1 MKMTSNIWEAEL
13 DSEYKCTVTRINKRG
28 GNLRVV
34 ENTTGRELLN
44 QDVGL
49 LYGAQFGP
57 DVEDVAKWQDICVAV
72 VERDKMK
79 PHYTNTSNP
88 IDFPQ
93 TVNEIDAVI
102 KEHSGE
108 SMLKHTKGNLLDLA
122 EAGEFDIVVQG
133 CNCFNTM
140 GGGIA
145 REIRE
150 RYPVAALVDN
160 ETVKGDYNKLGNYT
174 TAFTGKFLIVN
185 AYTQYNMSRGTDVF
199 EYTAFQLILE
209 KLTFAYPGKR
219 IGLPYIGMGLAG
231 GDKDTII
238 PMIEWFA
245 ERVALEGGTVTLVEF
260 A

>member
-1 MKMTSNIWEAEL
+1 
-13 DSEYKCTVTRINKRG
+13 
-28 GNLRVV
+28 
-34 ENTTGRELLN
+34 
-44 QDVGL
+44 
-49 LYGAQFGP
+49 
-57 DVEDVAKWQDICVAV
+57 
-72 VERDKMK
+72 
-79 PHYTNTSNP
+79 
-88 IDFPQ
+88 
-93 TVNEIDAVI
+93 
-102 KEHSGE
+102 
-108 SMLKHTKGNLLDLA
+108 MLKHTKGNLLDLA
-122 EAGEFDIVVQG
+122 EAGEFDIIVQG

-150 RYPVAALVDN
+150 RYPAAALFDN
-160 ETVKGDYNKLGNYT
+160 ETEKGDYNKLGNYT
-174 TAFTGKFLIVN
+174 VVYPEFTNGKFMIVN

-209 KLTFAYPGKR
+209 KLTFVYPGKR

-260 A
+260 G